1 MWHCTE
7 ETYAYARLLVIGYGR
22 WPCMHEVHYWREH
35 DGRGILSNVR
45 RWQAA
50 GRNCLFGR
58 MATLFNYQSCR
69 DPLALGLNI
78 YFTNGDLTICAAT
91 AQSNWADWQVIHVET
106 GLFINE
112 MLGDYH
118 RFKSEEI
125 LSVMVQQT
133 PTSSGQSTPL
143 RILDFTFD

>member
-1 MWHCTE
+1 VE
-7 ETYAYARLLVIGYGR
+7 LPPVAGSRPKLFI
-22 WPCMHEVHYWREH
+22 RENG
-35 DGRGILSNVR
+35 DAFLI
-45 RWQAA
+45 
-50 GRNCLFGR
+50 
-58 MATLFNYQSCR
+58 YQSCR